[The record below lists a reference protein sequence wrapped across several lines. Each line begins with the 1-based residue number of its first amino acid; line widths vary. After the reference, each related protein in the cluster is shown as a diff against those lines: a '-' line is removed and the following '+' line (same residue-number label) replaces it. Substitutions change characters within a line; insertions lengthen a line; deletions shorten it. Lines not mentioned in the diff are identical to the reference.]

1 MCSMVVILL
10 AVCVEVWICILYVLA
25 NSVPS
30 LKQVPQRSSS
40 RRRHV
45 TTSNKR
51 SERTLETPTNSQG
64 TVNRPEESS
73 PAITQ
78 EGSSSLRIGQLTP
91 QMGLLQCADDRVLA
105 RWKDCQ
111 WYPGTIQENLSNG
124 KYVYIL
130 LNECMYFIFINCY
143 QGM

>member
-1 MCSMVVILL
+1 M
-10 AVCVEVWICILYVLA
+10 
-25 NSVPS
+25 PS

-64 TVNRPEESS
+64 TMNRPEESS
-73 PAITQ
+73 PQAAITQ

-91 QMGLLQCADDRVLA
+91 QLGLLQCADDRVLA

-130 LNECMYFIFINCY
+130 LNKCTSYS
-143 QGM
+143 

>member
-1 MCSMVVILL
+1 M
-10 AVCVEVWICILYVLA
+10 
-25 NSVPS
+25 PS

-51 SERTLETPTNSQG
+51 SERILETPTNSQG

-91 QMGLLQCADDRVLA
+91 QPGSLQCADDRVLA

-124 KYVYIL
+124 KYVCIV
-130 LNECMYFIFINCY
+130 LNECTLYS
-143 QGM
+143 